1 MNKLKDTKMNIAIPI
16 DTIKRIKFLLLIS
29 IISVCITS
37 CSSRDEE
44 VNTGNGVTPEGTVL
58 TVSID
63 GIATEGDITSLAN
76 ASINTKGIN
85 ASPSMITLAKE
96 KVVSAGGFDALVS
109 AEGQINTEN
118 RPTTTASISY
128 TGAIAAVSKVPVNTG
143 TQYRILIYDETGTQ
157 LVSNT
162 QASSG
167 TNPNIKV
174 DAGKKYKWYAFS
186 INESSVPNINAQ
198 GVISGS
204 SLSNKD
210 VLYSQGIIDAQYG
223 QNYLNVV
230 FKRNTAR
237 IALDL
242 DTRGMFGTINNTTSV
257 ELGTGTGSGFTSI
270 IQTGDLNVFTG
281 LYSNLQNVSPVTGS
295 SMTNKAGVGGAAGAT
310 KTAVFYTVR
319 TANVPVNNLRIRLNQ
334 LDITMDNSSTRSFS
348 NSIIPYNNTVI
359 TPVLGNNYSLNAR
372 LIESG
377 IRVKG
382 LLWARTNLLYS
393 SQSDAYRFRV
403 DNEYSQPD
411 KDTEYWNW
419 MSATPTGSSSDNVDP
434 CTRVYPQGEWR
445 MPTSAEFSN
454 LGQPNDKNE
463 RYGLFLG
470 ASFSAVYNLDAG
482 NSPNTSY
489 PQYSQNLFLS
499 FYGYRSTSW
508 LGGTSIS
515 DSPGGIFL
523 GALGSGSAYYWSST
537 DAGSG
542 NANYWYM
549 NYSRF
554 AWFVGWSNAEIR
566 SGAKSDGRMV
576 RCVRSVTT
584 PNT

>member
-1 MNKLKDTKMNIAIPI
+1 MNIILSP
-16 DTIKRIKFLLLIS
+16 DVIKSIRSLLLVCIIFIS
-29 IISVCITS
+29 INS
-37 CSSRDEE
+37 CSSRDE
-44 VNTGNGVTPEGTVL
+44 GSVTDSNNNIKPEGTMLV
-58 TVSID
+58 VNIE
-63 GIATEGDITSLAN
+63 GIAGENNIVPLASASL
-76 ASINTKGIN
+76 NTKVANTFTGKTI
-85 ASPSMITLAKE
+85 IAKE
-96 KVVSAGGFDALVS
+96 KIVSVGNFDALVS
-109 AEGQINTEN
+109 AEAGMGIENNTN
-118 RPTTTASISY
+118 AVAAYKPSNMLP
-128 TGAIAAVSKVPVNTG
+128 IAAVTQSPVASG
-143 TQYRILIYDETGTQ
+143 IQYRILIYDATGTQ
-157 LVSNT
+157 LISNT
-162 QASSG
+162 PALSG

-174 DAGKKYKWYAFS
+174 DAGKRYQWYAFS
-186 INESSVPNINAQ
+186 TNENSVPDINIQ
-198 GVISGS
+198 GVVNGNN
-204 SLSNKD
+204 LSNKD

-281 LYSNLQNVSPVTGS
+281 LYSNLQNISPVTGS

-348 NSIIPYNNTVI
+348 NSIIPYNNTAI

-411 KDTEYWNW
+411 MNTEYWNW

-434 CTRVYPQGEWR
+434 CSKVYPAGEWR
-445 MPTSAEFSN
+445 MPTSTEFSS
-454 LGQPNDKNE
+454 LGQPDDKKEN
-463 RYGLFLG
+463 YGLFLG
-470 ASFSAVYNLDAG
+470 ATFSAVFNLDAG
-482 NSPNTSY
+482 NSLNTSY
-489 PQYSQNLFLS
+489 PVNSQNLFVA
-499 FYGYRSTSW
+499 FYGYRTKSLFGSTV
-508 LGGTSIS
+508 IS
-515 DSPGGIFL
+515 DSPGGL
-523 GALGSGSAYYWSST
+523 LGGALGSGSAYYWSST
-537 DAGSG
+537 QVDGN

-549 NYSRF
+549 N
-554 AWFVGWSNAEIR
+554 
-566 SGAKSDGRMV
+566 
-576 RCVRSVTT
+576 
-584 PNT
+584 

>member
-1 MNKLKDTKMNIAIPI
+1 M
-16 DTIKRIKFLLLIS
+16 
-29 IISVCITS
+29 
-37 CSSRDEE
+37 
-44 VNTGNGVTPEGTVL
+44 
-58 TVSID
+58 
-63 GIATEGDITSLAN
+63 
-76 ASINTKGIN
+76 
-85 ASPSMITLAKE
+85 
-96 KVVSAGGFDALVS
+96 
-109 AEGQINTEN
+109 
-118 RPTTTASISY
+118 
-128 TGAIAAVSKVPVNTG
+128 
-143 TQYRILIYDETGTQ
+143 
-157 LVSNT
+157 
-162 QASSG
+162 
-167 TNPNIKV
+167 
-174 DAGKKYKWYAFS
+174 
-186 INESSVPNINAQ
+186 
-198 GVISGS
+198 
-204 SLSNKD
+204 
-210 VLYSQGIIDAQYG
+210 
-223 QNYLNVV
+223 

-434 CTRVYPQGEWR
+434 CTRVYPQGG
-445 MPTSAEFSN
+445 MAYA
-454 LGQPNDKNE
+454 DK
-463 RYGLFLG
+463 
-470 ASFSAVYNLDAG
+470 
-482 NSPNTSY
+482 
-489 PQYSQNLFLS
+489 
-499 FYGYRSTSW
+499 
-508 LGGTSIS
+508 
-515 DSPGGIFL
+515 
-523 GALGSGSAYYWSST
+523 
-537 DAGSG
+537 
-542 NANYWYM
+542 
-549 NYSRF
+549 
-554 AWFVGWSNAEIR
+554 
-566 SGAKSDGRMV
+566 
-576 RCVRSVTT
+576 C
-584 PNT
+584 

>member
-1 MNKLKDTKMNIAIPI
+1 MNIIISA
-16 DTIKRIKFLLLIS
+16 TVIKSIRFLLLICTVF
-29 IISVCITS
+29 IGITS
-37 CSSRDEE
+37 CSSRDEDPAT
-44 VNTGNGVTPEGTVL
+44 NNSIQSEGTVL
-58 TVSID
+58 TVNID
-63 GIATEGDITSLAN
+63 GIAAEGDITTLAN

-96 KVVSAGGFDALVS
+96 KVVSAGGFDALIS

-118 RPTTTASISY
+118 KPATTASISY

-143 TQYRILIYDETGTQ
+143 TLYRILIYDETGTQ

-186 INESSVPNINAQ
+186 INEASVPNVNAQ

-281 LYSNLQNVSPVTGS
+281 LYSNLQNISPVTGS
-295 SMTNKAGVGGAAGAT
+295 SMTNKAGAGGAAGAT

-319 TANVPVNNLRIRLNQ
+319 TASVPVNNLRIRLNQ

-348 NSIIPYNNTVI
+348 NSIIPYNNTAI

-454 LGQPNDKNE
+454 LGQPDDKQEN
-463 RYGLFLG
+463 YGLFLG
-470 ASFSAVYNLDAG
+470 ATFSAVFNLDAG
-482 NSPNTSY
+482 NNPNTSY
-489 PQYSQNLFLS
+489 PVNSQNLFVA
-499 FYGYRSTSW
+499 FYGYRTKSLFGSTV
-508 LGGTSIS
+508 IS
-515 DSPGGIFL
+515 DSPGGL
-523 GALGSGSAYYWSST
+523 LGGALGSGSAYYWSST
-537 DAGSG
+537 QVDGN

-549 NYSRF
+549 NYSRLLI
-554 AWFVGWSNAEIR
+554 FVGWSTAEIR

-576 RCVRSVTT
+576 RCVRSIPT